1 MKTIA
6 TTNLGGTRRS
16 EIIRANPDNREALAC
31 MRSALSGLLQANS
44 VYDPDSL
51 SFRDKLEPE
60 ELLTQAEAYGL
71 ELFEKWRE
79 GGKEKEQTRGP
90 KADKKV
96 KSKRQGKHSNQKKKI
111 GWGQKVLNL
120 SETY

>member
-6 TTNLGGTRRS
+6 TTNLGGTRRR
-16 EIIRANPDNREALAC
+16 EIIRANRDNREALAC

-79 GGKEKEQTRGP
+79 WRKEEEQMRAL
-90 KADKKV
+90 KANKKV
-96 KSKRQGKHSNQKKKI
+96 ISK
-111 GWGQKVLNL
+111 
-120 SETY
+120 

>member
-6 TTNLGGTRRS
+6 TTNLGGTRRR
-16 EIIRANPDNREALAC
+16 EIIRANRDNREALAC

-71 ELFEKWRE
+71 ELFEKWRGRPQE
-79 GGKEKEQTRGP
+79 NEQMRAL
-90 KADKKV
+90 KANKKV
-96 KSKRQGKHSNQKKKI
+96 ISK
-111 GWGQKVLNL
+111 
-120 SETY
+120 

>member
-6 TTNLGGTRRS
+6 TTNLGGTRRR
-16 EIIRANPDNREALAC
+16 EIIRANRDNREALAC

-79 GGKEKEQTRGP
+79 RGQGRRPFWALKGEKRIILKQT
-90 KADKKV
+90 
-96 KSKRQGKHSNQKKKI
+96 
-111 GWGQKVLNL
+111 
-120 SETY
+120 

>member
-6 TTNLGGTRRS
+6 TTNLGGTRRR
-16 EIIRANPDNREALAC
+16 EIIRANRDNREALAC

-71 ELFEKWRE
+71 ELFEKWRQWRAE
-79 GGKEKEQTRGP
+79 KGQIWWAKGDKEKRI
-90 KADKKV
+90 
-96 KSKRQGKHSNQKKKI
+96 N
-111 GWGQKVLNL
+111 W
-120 SETY
+120 